1 MKKIINNIIVLYSLA
16 LIAVMSSCGN
26 KSNQNITNLNTDS
39 ILQQVDTVIAIG
51 KVTAENGTA
60 IISSNTSARIE
71 KILVNE
77 GDTVKKGTVLLKLF
91 NQFDNIDIV
100 LAKTKLKALEE
111 QNLITIKDVERENIK
126 LKYLEQKYETSKEL
140 FRQNAETKE
149 NFSNDESQY
158 LQQKEFVAGLK
169 KQFVINKNQ
178 QKEQQL
184 NIDKVEITTN
194 DYSIIAAQ
202 NGIITNLNAKIGQN
216 VNTNESLGEIIDTK
230 EIIIE
235 AEVDELFANK
245 IATNQEVTFININ
258 TKQQLGTG
266 QIIYTSP
273 ILMNKSILYETAN
286 EADDRRVLRVKIRP
300 LSVKELLIN
309 EKVECQIK
317 IK

>member
-26 KSNQNITNLNTDS
+26 KSNQNITSLNTDS

-51 KVTAENGTA
+51 KVTTENGTA

-111 QNLITIKDVERENIK
+111 QNLITTKDVERENIK
-126 LKYLEQKYETSKEL
+126 LKYLEQKYQTSKEL

-149 NFSNDESQY
+149 NLSNDESQY

-169 KQFVINKNQ
+169 KQFVINQNQ

-245 IATNQEVTFININ
+245 IAINQEVSFININ

-286 EADDRRVLRVKIRP
+286 EADDRRVLRVKIKP
-300 LSVKELLIN
+300 LSVKQLLIN